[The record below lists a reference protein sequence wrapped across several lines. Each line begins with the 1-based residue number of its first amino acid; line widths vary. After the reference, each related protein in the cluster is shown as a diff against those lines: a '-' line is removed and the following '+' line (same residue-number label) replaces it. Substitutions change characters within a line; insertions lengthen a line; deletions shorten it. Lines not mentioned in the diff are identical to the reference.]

1 MYAIVLCGGMG
12 TRLGSLTKSVPKPL
26 LDVAGRPFLSYV
38 LDQLCLSDIDG
49 IILAV
54 GYRADM
60 IRQAIGLSW
69 KGVPVWYSEESK
81 PMGTGGAICLAMSSF
96 SLDTALICNGD
107 SLFKCDLKVFISKAS
122 QPNICTQLAVSYT
135 ANVERYGSIVLGPK
149 GSVVEFREKGTKAG
163 GLFNTGIYIQ
173 KAEALAAFGNS
184 PFSYE
189 QDYLAALP
197 PKISIRGVSLD
208 GYFIDI
214 GIPKDLER
222 ARRELP
228 LLS

>member
-12 TRLGSLTKSVPKPL
+12 TRLGSLTKSVPKLL

-38 LDQLCLSDIDG
+38 LDQLCRSDIDG

-54 GYRADM
+54 GYRANM

-173 KAEALAAFGNS
+173 KAEALPHLAT
-184 PFSYE
+184 PFRRTRLLGS
-189 QDYLAALP
+189 LATQN
-197 PKISIRGVSLD
+197 INQRSFLD
-208 GYFIDI
+208 GFIDI